1 MLSKDAKVVGG
12 RVLKVT
18 DQIYKGF
25 QIYKSGEKDFTAT
38 NEAGARFTG
47 TMPDIQR
54 GIDKYWEKKDAE
66 EVLKGK
72 SKDASP
78 DRVEVKREK
87 VGWDVSA
94 YQNGTKVNHAWGQ
107 DKTDALRKATIFA
120 ESYTDENGQGL
131 DIVTLDST
139 TELPIGK
146 HDDIPDSEFDPNEL
160 YAGIKHEMEHTEDE
174 NVAKSIAKDHLCE
187 LRNYYS
193 LLEAMESEAK
203 GK

>member
-18 DQIYKGF
+18 DQIYKSF
-25 QIYKSGEKDFTAT
+25 QIYKTDSKEFTAT
-38 NEAGARFTG
+38 NSAGARFTG

-54 GIDKYWEKKDAE
+54 EIDKYWEKKDAE

-87 VGWDVSA
+87 VGWDISA
-94 YQNGTKVNHAWGQ
+94 YQNGTKINHAWGQ
-107 DKTDALRKATIFA
+107 DKTSALQKAKIFA
-120 ESYTDENGQGL
+120 ESYTDENGQEL
-131 DIVTLDST
+131 NIVTLDST

-160 YAGIKHEMEHTEDE
+160 YAGIKHEMEHTSDE
-174 NVAKSIAKDHLCE
+174 NIAKSICKDHLCE
-187 LRNYYS
+187 IKDYYS
-193 LLEAMESEAK
+193 RLEKMESEAK
-203 GK
+203 AH